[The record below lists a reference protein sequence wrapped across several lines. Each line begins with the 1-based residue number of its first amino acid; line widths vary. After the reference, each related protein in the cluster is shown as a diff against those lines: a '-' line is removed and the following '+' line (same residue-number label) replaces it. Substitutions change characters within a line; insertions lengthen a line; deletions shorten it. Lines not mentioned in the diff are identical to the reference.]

1 MAYKIMADIAKIMK
15 CISSSQT
22 PEQMQSCG
30 RLVNF
35 LIIKYKNYPI
45 KFRSGIILPYVRN
58 MNSLIE
64 QKSNIWT

>member
-1 MAYKIMADIAKIMK
+1 MAHKIMEDIIKVMK

-22 PEQMQSCG
+22 PEQMQSCE

-45 KFRSGIILPYVRN
+45 KFRSEIIIPYAKN
-58 MNSLIE
+58 MISLIE
-64 QKSNIWT
+64 QKNNIWT